1 MRKLISLVLLMMVIV
16 VGCKK
21 DDPVI
26 SEYIVTFNTQGGSY
40 IDALKVV
47 EGQKVTKPQDPTKE
61 NFIFSGWYKEAA
73 CTTIWDFEK
82 ETVMSDVTLYA
93 KWIGSDQKTYT
104 VTFETNGGSEIKP
117 VVVVEGETVSR
128 PTEPSKGEY
137 VFGNWYTDSDLSAL
151 YDFTAPVTRDMTLYA
166 KWTATNFKLTD
177 FQMSSGFES
186 SGIVW
191 DEASRTFDITNATSG
206 SELRFNIVGASSVQ
220 PKVEHEYDMH
230 ATSIGGNDVL
240 NDILKVSSLVDGKI
254 AVRLKVPAQSV
265 KVPLDIRVTVRSFD
279 NENEFGEIIIKSRPD
294 YPGTNLKPVLM
305 ENHKTGKK
313 FFWAPVNQGATK
325 IPTLVLASGDIT
337 ESCGRLYQWGRK
349 YGFNAVTDA
358 TVTQRDTTG
367 LGAKGYPV
375 QSDLADMSKWDGVFI
390 HSKGSAPNTQNNWLL
405 INGAGRDNPAG
416 AEMQKD
422 EWYQRL
428 WNANEVA
435 GTETVVRKTSS
446 DPCPEG
452 WRVPTLYEWQ
462 AIGADNSSIKKEW
475 DNENKILTIAGAE
488 SGQKLVLSAGGNR
501 QSSSGVSDSRG
512 ASGNYWSSSVPSGS
526 PQAYY
531 VGFNV
536 ATLYSAASKRAHGFS
551 VRCVQE

>member
-1 MRKLISLVLLMMVIV
+1 MRKLISLMLLMMVIV
-16 VGCKK
+16 VSCKK

-26 SEYIVTFNTQGGSY
+26 SEYIVTFNTQGGSN

-73 CTTIWDFEK
+73 CTTVWDFEK
-82 ETVMSDVTLYA
+82 ETVMSNVTLYA

-117 VVVVEGETVSR
+117 VVVVEGEAVSR
-128 PTEPSKGEY
+128 PTDPSKGEY

-191 DEASRTFDITNATSG
+191 DEASRTFDITNATAG
-206 SELRFNIVGASSVQ
+206 SELRFNIVGVSSVL
-220 PKVEHEYDMH
+220 PKVEHEYDTH
-230 ATSIGGNDVL
+230 ATSIGGDDVL
-240 NDILKVSSLVDGKI
+240 KEILKVSSLVDGKI

-265 KVPLDIRVTVRSFD
+265 KVPLDIRATVLSFD

-294 YPGTNLKPVLM
+294 YPGTSLKPVLM

-313 FFWAPVNQGATK
+313 FFWAPVNQGAAR
-325 IPTLVLASGDIT
+325 IPTMVLASGDIT

-358 TVTQRDTTG
+358 AVTQKDTIG

-375 QSDLADMSKWDGVFI
+375 QANLADMSKWNGLFI
-390 HSKGSAPNTQNNWLL
+390 IGKASEPNTQNNWLL
-405 INGAGRDNPAG
+405 INGAGKDNPTN
-416 AEMQKD
+416 AEMKKD

-435 GTETVVRKTSS
+435 GTETVVKKTSS

-452 WRVPTLYEWQ
+452 WRVPTIYEWE
-462 AIGADNSSIKKEW
+462 AIGAGNNSIKKEW
-475 DNENKILTIAGAE
+475 DNENKLLTIAGAE
-488 SGQKLVLSAGGNR
+488 SGQKFVLPAMGNR
-501 QSSSGVSDSRG
+501 HGSVGL
-512 ASGNYWSSSVPSGS
+512 SGNQGVTGYYWSSSVLLGS
-526 PQAYY
+526 VNARR
-531 VGFNV
+531 VHFN
-536 ATLYSAASKRAHGFS
+536 SASLGEGAGMRVMGHSL
-551 VRCVQE
+551 RCVQE

>member
-1 MRKLISLVLLMMVIV
+1 MRKLISLVLLMMVII

-73 CTTIWDFEK
+73 CTTVWDFEK
-82 ETVMSDVTLYA
+82 ETIMSDVTLYA

-128 PTEPSKGEY
+128 PTDPSKGEY

-206 SELRFNIVGASSVQ
+206 SELRFNIVGASSVL
-220 PKVEHEYDMH
+220 PKVEHEYDIH
-230 ATSIGGNDVL
+230 ATSVGGNDVL

-265 KVPLDIRVTVRSFD
+265 KVPLDIRATVRSFD

-349 YGFNAVTDA
+349 YGFNATTDA
-358 TVTQRDTTG
+358 AVTVRDTTG

-375 QSDLADMSKWDGVFI
+375 QANLANMSKWDGTFI
-390 HSKGSAPNTQNNWLL
+390 YSKSSAPDSQGNWLL
-405 INGAGRDNPAG
+405 VNGANNDNPK
-416 AEMQKD
+416 EMQND

-435 GTETVVRKTSS
+435 GTETIVKKTSS

-452 WRVPTLYEWQ
+452 WRVPTIYEWE

-475 DNENKILTIAGAE
+475 DNENKLLTIAGAE
-488 SGQKLVLSAGGNR
+488 SGQKFVLPAAGNR
-501 QSSSGVSDSRG
+501 HRISGLSDSQG
-512 ASGNYWSSSVPSGS
+512 IYGNYWSSSLLIGS
-526 PQAYY
+526 VGARY
-531 VGFNV
+531 VRFTN
-536 ATLYSAASKRAHGFS
+536 TKLETASNYRAFGFS

>member
-128 PTEPSKGEY
+128 PTDPSKGEY

-220 PKVEHEYDMH
+220 PKVEHEYDMY

-265 KVPLDIRVTVRSFD
+265 KVPLDIRATVRSFD

-313 FFWAPVNQGATK
+313 IFWAPVNQGATK

-375 QSDLADMSKWDGVFI
+375 QTNLADMSKWDGVFI
-390 HSKGSAPNTQNNWLL
+390 HSKGSAPNTQGNWLL
-405 INGAGRDNPAG
+405 INGAGKDNPAG

-488 SGQKLVLSAGGNR
+488 SGQKLVLPAVGYRQCETGG
-501 QSSSGVSDSRG
+501 
-512 ASGNYWSSSVPSGS
+512 SGNQGVRGYYWSSSVLSGT
-526 PQAYY
+526 QACS
-531 VGFNV
+531 VNFTNG
-536 ATLYSAASKRAHGFS
+536 TLNTGRDVRAFGFS